1 MHQRLNSWRQDHL
14 LRGVVKSSSYLFS
27 SNALSVVLSFL
38 QGIFAVRLLGADGY
52 GLVSGTVIVF
62 ASNIHRL
69 FSFRMSEVVVK
80 YFGQALSVQSTGS
93 VQRTIQTTDTAT
105 NTEAVKPTV
114 TADKRERA
122 AAVVKSA
129 GLVEAGTSVLAYLVL
144 LLLAPWAAEQVAK
157 DPQTAY
163 LFRFYGLV
171 LFSNLVYETSTG
183 VLQAT
188 RRFDR
193 LALINIGQSIL
204 TAALICAAFLYHGS
218 AFDVLAAYL
227 LGKTLAGLG
236 VAALALRQLNTCLG
250 KGWQRTSLRHLTDW
264 REIAHFAIQTNLNGT
279 VNLFVRD
286 NIPLYLG
293 ALRPD
298 AVAQT
303 EVGYFKL
310 ALTIINLVMLPIE
323 PFIWPTY
330 AEITRTIA
338 QKQWQATRRLL
349 KRVSTI
355 AGLWTLAAGG
365 GITLLGWWL
374 IPLVYGSGMRP
385 TYPAVLI
392 LLIGYGFANILNW
405 NRPLLLALGKPSFPV
420 MVAIAVGLVEIL
432 LALWLVPTYGYR
444 SMAAILSAYLVVSIS
459 IIVWRGR
466 REIS

>member
-1 MHQRLNSWRQDHL
+1 MLQRFHSWRQDHL

-27 SNALSVVLSFL
+27 SNALSAALSFL

-62 ASNIHRL
+62 ASNVHRL
-69 FSFRMSEVVVK
+69 LSFRMSEVVVK
-80 YFGQALSVQSTGS
+80 YFGQALVAG
-93 VQRTIQTTDTAT
+93 
-105 NTEAVKPTV
+105 
-114 TADKRERA
+114 KRERA
-122 AAVVKSA
+122 AALVKSA
-129 GLVEAGTSVLAYLVL
+129 GLVEAGTSVLAYLIL
-144 LLLAPWAAEQVAK
+144 LLLAPWAAEQIAK
-157 DPQTAY
+157 DPQAAY

-183 VLQAT
+183 VLQAA

-193 LALINIGQSIL
+193 LALVNMSQAIL
-204 TAALICAAFLYHGS
+204 TAALIFAAFLYRGS

-227 LGKTLAGLG
+227 LGKTLAGLA
-236 VAALALRQLNTCLG
+236 VAALALRELNTCLG
-250 KGWQRTSLRHLTDW
+250 GGWQRAPLSLLADW
-264 REIAHFAIQTNLNGT
+264 REIVSFAIQTNLSGT

-293 ALRPD
+293 ALRPE

-310 ALTIINLVMLPIE
+310 ALSIINLVMLPIE

-349 KRVSTI
+349 KRVSAI
-355 AGLWTLAAGG
+355 AGAWTLAAGG
-365 GITLLGWWL
+365 GMALLGWWL
-374 IPLVYGSGMRP
+374 IPLVYGSSMGP
-385 TYPAVLI
+385 TYPAMLI
-392 LLIGYGFANILNW
+392 LLIGYGFANIMNW

-420 MVAIAVGLVEIL
+420 IIAAAAGLVEIL
-432 LALWLVPTYGYR
+432 LAIWIVPEYGYL
-444 SMAAILSAYLVVSIS
+444 SMAAILSVYFVVSIS
-459 IIVWRGR
+459 IIVWRGV
-466 REIS
+466 REISQSDTENL

>member
-1 MHQRLNSWRQDHL
+1 MLKRFHSWRQDPL

-27 SNALSVVLSFL
+27 SNALSAALSFL

-62 ASNIHRL
+62 ASNVNRL
-69 FSFRMSEVVVK
+69 LSFRMSEVVVK
-80 YFGQALSVQSTGS
+80 HLGQALV
-93 VQRTIQTTDTAT
+93 
-105 NTEAVKPTV
+105 EE
-114 TADKRERA
+114 KRERA
-122 AAVVKSA
+122 AAVVKGA
-129 GLVEAGTSVLAYLVL
+129 GLVEAGTSVLAYLAL
-144 LLLAPWAAEQVAK
+144 LLLAPWAAAQVAK
-157 DPQTAY
+157 DPQAAY

-171 LFSNLVYETSTG
+171 LLSNLVYETSTG

-188 RRFDR
+188 KRFDR
-193 LALINIGQSIL
+193 LALINMSQSIL
-204 TAALICAAFLYHGS
+204 TAALIFAAFLYRGR

-227 LGKTLAGLG
+227 LGKTLAGLA
-236 VAALALRQLNTCLG
+236 VVVLALREMNTCLG
-250 KGWQRTSLRHLTDW
+250 RGWQRAPLKMLTDW
-264 REIAHFAIQTNLNGT
+264 REIVRFAINTNLSGT

-286 NIPLYLG
+286 NAPLYLG
-293 ALRPD
+293 ALRPE

-310 ALTIINLVMLPIE
+310 ALSIINLVMLPIE

-365 GITLLGWWL
+365 GMALLGWWL
-374 IPLVYGSGMRP
+374 IPLVYGSGTGP
-385 TYPAVLI
+385 TYPALLI

-405 NRPLLLALGKPSFPV
+405 NRPLLLALGKPSFPLI
-420 MVAIAVGLVEIL
+420 VAACTGLVEIL
-432 LALWLVPTYGYR
+432 LTIWIVPAYGYR
-444 SMAAILSAYLVVSIS
+444 SMAAILSGYFIVSIG
-459 IIVWRGR
+459 IIVWRGL
-466 REIS
+466 REISKSEAKHTR